1 METYF
6 YRAPTVCFI
15 IEGKEAGNL
24 LGLSIPH
31 VSMAGELPRLQVRGW
46 GAAKDL
52 AEPGI
57 EAQS

>member
-1 METYF
+1 M
-6 YRAPTVCFI
+6 CFI